1 MKKYTRLFLLHALTS
16 LIVSVIVVF
25 VYENYSKNEDKLLN
39 YNSLDLKKVAE
50 AEWRLSEGYKRLFM
64 SAAPDD
70 FTRAAES
77 TIKAVVG
84 VRALNDNSFMNAPS
98 GSHNSGS
105 GVIINTLG
113 YIITNYHIVED
124 NAKVDVTFYDNRR
137 VQGDVVGVD
146 RNTDLAL
153 IKVKEETLHFL
164 DFGNSD
170 SLRIGEWILAVG
182 NPLGLRSSVTA
193 GIISAKARNISLL
206 EETGIES
213 FIQTDAVVNPGNSGG
228 AMVNTNGELVGI
240 CTAILSNSGRYEGY
254 SFAIPSNIISK
265 VVSDLMRFGAVQRGW
280 LGIEIENTPQSSALS
295 SKELVSGVV
304 ISAVIKNGGGF
315 EAGLREADIITSVNE
330 VKTSTVALFMEQMAK
345 YSPGDVISVT
355 YVRGGR
361 QFTTRAGLRNQ
372 LNTTDLLVSGKEGI
386 FKKLGI
392 EVRDLAVY
400 EKSVYPENGV
410 IVVSVQ
416 NFSAASSVNMEPGY
430 IITHAAQN
438 RIVGVSSLQKILAEN
453 RGKEIVVEGFYPGFP
468 GKYPY
473 KIIIP
478 VD

>member
-1 MKKYTRLFLLHALTS
+1 MLHTLTS
-16 LIVSVIVVF
+16 LIVSVFVVF
-25 VYENYSKNEDKLLN
+25 VHEKYSKNN
-39 YNSLDLKKVAE
+39 YKHLINNYLGLKKVAE
-50 AEWRLSEGYKRLFM
+50 AEWKLSEGYRRLFM

-70 FTRAAES
+70 FTNAAET

-84 VRALNDNSFMNAPS
+84 VRAKDGDSFMNAPS

-105 GVIINTLG
+105 GVIINSMG

-124 NAKVDVTFYDNRR
+124 NAHVDVTFHDNRR
-137 VQGDVVGVD
+137 VKGDVVGVD
-146 RNTDLAL
+146 RSTDLAL
-153 IKVKEETLHFL
+153 IKIAVETEHFL

-240 CTAILSNSGRYEGY
+240 CTAILSNTGRFEGY
-254 SFAIPSNIISK
+254 SFAIPSNIVSK

-280 LGIEIENTPQSSALS
+280 LGIEIENQQQSTALS
-295 SKELVSGVV
+295 SKEFIPGVV

-315 EAGLREADIITSVNE
+315 EAGLREADIVTAINDVQTS
-330 VKTSTVALFMEQMAK
+330 SVALFMEQMAK

-361 QFTTRAGLRNQ
+361 QYTIRAGLRNQ
-372 LNTTDLLVSGKEGI
+372 LNTADLLISGKEGI

-392 EVRDLAVY
+392 EVRDLAAY
-400 EKSVYPENGV
+400 EKSVYPENGTM
-410 IVVSVQ
+410 VVSVQ
-416 NFSAASSVNMEPGY
+416 NFSAAAAVNMEPGY
-430 IITHAAQN
+430 IITHAARN
-438 RIVGVSSLQKILAEN
+438 RIAGVSSLQKVLTDN
-453 RGKEIVVEGFYPGFP
+453 KGKEIVIEGFYPGFP